1 MNQEDNLILL
11 NKKKQQEIEFLK
23 KDIQTKKYQSKYLRT
38 EIKELKCN
46 NRNLQNENKYYQ
58 KLIDSLK
65 KFNQEDFNHFNDIII
80 DDLEIKNCNYIIEN
94 YKIIN

>member
-1 MNQEDNLILL
+1 MSQEDNLILL

-38 EIKELKCN
+38 EIKELKCD

-65 KFNQEDFNHFNDIII
+65 NFNQEDFNHFNDIII
-80 DDLEIKNCNYIIEN
+80 DDLEIKNSNYIIEN
-94 YKIIN
+94 YKKI

>member
-1 MNQEDNLILL
+1 MSQEDNLILL

-58 KLIDSLK
+58 KLIDNLK
-65 KFNQEDFNHFNDIII
+65 NFNQEDFNHFNDGVI

-94 YKIIN
+94 YKKIN

>member
-1 MNQEDNLILL
+1 MSQEDNLILL

-65 KFNQEDFNHFNDIII
+65 NFNQEDFNHFNDIII
-80 DDLEIKNCNYIIEN
+80 DDLEIKNSNYIIEN
-94 YKIIN
+94 YKKI

>member
-1 MNQEDNLILL
+1 MSQEDNLILL

-38 EIKELKCN
+38 EIKELKCD

-65 KFNQEDFNHFNDIII
+65 NFNQEDFNHFNDIII

-94 YKIIN
+94 YKKIN

>member
-38 EIKELKCN
+38 EIKELKCD

-65 KFNQEDFNHFNDIII
+65 NFNQEDFNHFNDIII

>member
-1 MNQEDNLILL
+1 MSQEDNLILL

-38 EIKELKCN
+38 EIKELKCD

-65 KFNQEDFNHFNDIII
+65 KFNQQDFNHFNDVVI

>member
-1 MNQEDNLILL
+1 MSQEDNLILL

-38 EIKELKCN
+38 EIKELKCD

-65 KFNQEDFNHFNDIII
+65 NFNQEDFNHFNDIII

>member
-1 MNQEDNLILL
+1 MSQEDNLILL

-38 EIKELKCN
+38 EIKELKCD

-65 KFNQEDFNHFNDIII
+65 NFNQEDFNHFNDIII
-80 DDLEIKNCNYIIEN
+80 DDLEIKNSNYIIEN
-94 YKIIN
+94 YKKIN

>member
-1 MNQEDNLILL
+1 MSQEDNLILL

-65 KFNQEDFNHFNDIII
+65 KFNQQDFNHFNDVVI